1 MAEISAAAVM
11 KLRKISGQGMMD
23 CKKALEETGGDLDK
37 AMELLR
43 KKGLATLE
51 KRAGRETTEG
61 RVICTA
67 TPDGK
72 TTAMAAL
79 CCETDF
85 VAKSQDFVAA
95 ADLLGKYAIEA
106 AEETG
111 AQVLME
117 TQVEGRAFADIIT
130 ETVSKTGEKVEI
142 GEYHRI
148 RLEKPGVVGTYVH
161 FNNKTGAMVLI
172 ETDSD
177 ATAKAIRQTANEMAM
192 HVTAMKPVA
201 VDKDSID
208 PEILK
213 KEREIAAEQMK
224 NKPANI
230 VDKIVDGKINKFL
243 QDNCLV
249 NQPFVKDDS
258 KTVEQALS
266 EAAKQAGGQAKI
278 KRFVRVEIG

>member
-1 MAEISAAAVM
+1 MSDISAATVM

-23 CKKALEETGGDLDK
+23 CKKALEETNGDMDA

-43 KKGLATLE
+43 KKGLATMA

-61 RVICTA
+61 RVISTV

-72 TTAMAAL
+72 SVAMVAL

-85 VAKSQDFVAA
+85 VAKSEDFVAA

-111 AQVLME
+111 AEVLME
-117 TQVEGRAFADIIT
+117 TKVDGRSFAEILT
-130 ETVSKTGEKVEI
+130 EVVSKTGEKTEI

-148 RLEKPGVVGTYVH
+148 TLDQPGVVGMYVH
-161 FNNKTGAMVLI
+161 FNNKTGAMVQV

-177 ATAKAIRQTANEMAM
+177 ATATAIKQVADEVAM
-192 HVTAMKPVA
+192 HVTAMKPVS

-208 PEILK
+208 PEVIK
-213 KEREIAAEQMK
+213 KEREIATEQMQG
-224 NKPANI
+224 KPANI
-230 VDKIVDGKINKFL
+230 IEKIVDGKINKFL

-249 NQPFVKDDS
+249 YQPFVKDDS
-258 KTVEQALS
+258 KTVEQAVS
-266 EAAKQAGGQAKI
+266 EAAKAAGGQAKI